1 MSNYVN
7 TDLSMLNPDTQSN
20 YNKEYN
26 KALDAVLSAIDDEV
40 RMQIWVNSKG
50 FKLLYKETLINVVKS
65 LKKTV

>member
-40 RMQIWVNSKG
+40 RMQIWINPKG